1 MSCRGGCYGYLDIV
15 QYLLKEDADMRL
27 IIPVLADWK
36 KGLDAYWENGA
47 VLSFMVLRVFA

>member
-1 MSCRGGCYGYLDIV
+1 
-15 QYLLKEDADMRL
+15 MRL

-47 VLSFMVLRVFA
+47 VLGFMVLRAFA